1 MVLVDVKVRTSQR
14 LFSLPPEALLRHG
27 EHLRDLILDARRSL
41 LLFVYVGEVRCV
53 PCVARLGTGLDV
65 VAYFEDG
72 GRELVQLWG

>member
-1 MVLVDVKVRTSQR
+1 MAPVDVKVRTSQR

-41 LLFVYVGEVRCV
+41 LLRFYVGEVRCV

-65 VAYFEDG
+65 IANFEDG
-72 GRELVQLWG
+72 GRELVQLWR